1 MHSGGDSQFDLVLF
15 GMLQQKQQ
23 RRGQ

>member
-1 MHSGGDSQFDLVLF
+1 MHSGGDWQFGLVLF